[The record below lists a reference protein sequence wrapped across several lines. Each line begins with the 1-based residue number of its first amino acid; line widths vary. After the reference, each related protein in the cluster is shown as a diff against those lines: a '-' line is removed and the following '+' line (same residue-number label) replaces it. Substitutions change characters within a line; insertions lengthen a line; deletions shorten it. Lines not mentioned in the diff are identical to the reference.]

1 MCDFDNPNWRLEY
14 QIKDF
19 YLSKNIKYNNEYI
32 DSDKY
37 TINKNTLKEKINLR
51 IVIPIIYPVN
61 SPES

>member
-1 MCDFDNPNWRLEY
+1 MNEQSISGIY
-14 QIKDF
+14 I
-19 YLSKNIKYNNEYI
+19 NEYI

-37 TINKNTLKEKINLR
+37 IINKNTIKEKINLR